1 MKKQLKYKIRRN
13 IRNTVGIVSFMMI
26 LGQVGELDLGAELN
40 GQVIFKLLTLLIIF
54 ILAVRKYTK

>member
-1 MKKQLKYKIRRN
+1 MRKI
-13 IRNTVGIVSFMMI
+13 IAIISFLMI

-54 ILAVRKYTK
+54 ILAVRKYKNN